1 VLVVSE
7 IALKKQAHSFIDLL
21 QYNQIMVVNELL
33 SLLVDDNT
41 PLIYETDLTE
51 EERGIIAKSSRDF
64 EQDPESFT
72 SLSDLR

>member
-1 VLVVSE
+1 MSE

-33 SLLVDDNT
+33 SLLVDENT

-51 EERGIIAKSSRDF
+51 EEREIIAKSSRDF
-64 EQDPESFT
+64 EQDPDSFT

>member
-51 EERGIIAKSSRDF
+51 EEIEIIANSSRDF

-72 SLSDLR
+72 SLSELR

>member
-1 VLVVSE
+1 MSE
-7 IALKKQAHSFIDLL
+7 LALKKQAHSFIDLL

-33 SLLVDDNT
+33 SLLVDENT

-51 EERGIIAKSSRDF
+51 EEREIIARSSRDF
-64 EQDPESFT
+64 EQDPDSFT

>member
-1 VLVVSE
+1 MSE
-7 IALKKQAHSFIDLL
+7 LALKKQAHFFIDLL

-33 SLLVDDNT
+33 SLLVEENT

-51 EERGIIAKSSRDF
+51 EEKAIIAKSSRDF
-64 EQDPESFT
+64 EQDPDSFT